1 MSNFFYK
8 NGILHIDQVSALD
21 VEKQCKT
28 PMYVYSRLSLENNF
42 KNLENALNAKLGKDY
57 PKLIA
62 FSVKSNSNIAVINVL
77 QKLNSGADVVSSG
90 EFKRAKKAGIKGEK
104 IVYSGVGKTDEDLS
118 LALDYKVL
126 QFNVESL
133 EELKKLSKIASE
145 KNMIAPVA
153 FRINPDID
161 AGGHEKISTG
171 GSNTKFGIP
180 FSQALESYDYAKK
193 LSGIKVVGID
203 IHIGSQITEL
213 EPFDLA
219 FDKVVLLYNEL
230 RTAGH
235 DILNI
240 DLGGGIGVPY
250 DESSQP
256 FLINDYADL
265 VSRKF
270 SSINCKLIFEP
281 GRYLTANAGILLT
294 KVIRKKKSYNNHFV
308 VVDSAMNDIL
318 RPALYDANH
327 EIIAVKEI
335 NKEKEM
341 FEYQVVGPICETGDI
356 LNKKVNLN
364 NIEEDD
370 LLAIKFAGAYGAVMS
385 SQYNSRDLIPEIMV
399 SGEKISI
406 IRKRITIEDFLSYE
420 IIPE

>member
-1 MSNFFYK
+1 
-8 NGILHIDQVSALD
+8 
-21 VEKQCKT
+21 
-28 PMYVYSRLSLENNF
+28 
-42 KNLENALNAKLGKDY
+42 
-57 PKLIA
+57 
-62 FSVKSNSNIAVINVL
+62 
-77 QKLNSGADVVSSG
+77 
-90 EFKRAKKAGIKGEK
+90 
-104 IVYSGVGKTDEDLS
+104 
-118 LALDYKVL
+118 
-126 QFNVESL
+126 
-133 EELKKLSKIASE
+133 
-145 KNMIAPVA
+145 MIAPVA
-153 FRINPDID
+153 FRINPDIE

-180 FSQALESYDYAKK
+180 FSHALESYDYAKN
-193 LSGIKVVGID
+193 LPGIKVVGID

-213 EPFDLA
+213 QPFELA

-230 RTAGH
+230 RAKGH

-250 DESSQP
+250 DETVQP
-256 FLINDYADL
+256 FLIDDYADL

-294 KVIRKKKSYNNHFV
+294 KVIRKKKSYNNNFI

-327 EIIAVKEI
+327 EIIAVKET

-385 SQYNSRDLIPEIMV
+385 SQYNSRDLIPEVMV

>member
-28 PMYVYSRLSLENNF
+28 PMYIYSRLSLINNF

-90 EFKRAKKAGIKGEK
+90 ELKRAKKAGVKGEK
-104 IVYSGVGKTDEDLS
+104 IVFSGVGKTDEDLS

-133 EELKKLSKIASE
+133 EELNKLSKIASE

-153 FRINPDID
+153 FRINPDIE

-180 FSQALESYDYAKK
+180 FSHALESYDYAKN
-193 LSGIKVVGID
+193 LPGIKVVGID

-213 EPFDLA
+213 EPFELA

-230 RTAGH
+230 RAVGH

-250 DESSQP
+250 DNTIQP
-256 FLINDYADL
+256 FLIDDYADL
-265 VSRKF
+265 VRRKF

-294 KVIRKKKSYNNHFV
+294 KVIRKKKSYNNHFI

-327 EIIAVKEI
+327 EVIAVKET

>member
-1 MSNFFYK
+1 MDNFFYK

-90 EFKRAKKAGIKGEK
+90 ELKRAKKAGIKGEK
-104 IVYSGVGKTDEDLS
+104 IVFSGVGKTDKDLS

-180 FSQALESYDYAKK
+180 YSQALESYDYAKN
-193 LSGIKVVGID
+193 LPGIKVVGID

-250 DESSQP
+250 DDSSQP

-327 EIIAVKEI
+327 EIISVKEI

>member
-90 EFKRAKKAGIKGEK
+90 ELKRAKKAGIKGEK

-180 FSQALESYDYAKK
+180 YSQALESYDYAKN
-193 LSGIKVVGID
+193 LPGIKVVGID

-250 DESSQP
+250 DETIQP
-256 FLINDYADL
+256 FLIDDYADL

-356 LNKKVNLN
+356 LNKRVNLN

>member
-8 NGILHIDQVSALD
+8 NGILHIDDVSALD
-21 VEKQCKT
+21 LEKKCKT
-28 PMYVYSRLSLENNF
+28 PMYVYSELSLVNNF
-42 KNLENALNAKLGKDY
+42 KKLENALEAKLGKDRL
-57 PKLIA
+57 KLIA
-62 FSVKSNSNIAVINVL
+62 YSVKSNSNIAVINVL
-77 QKLNSGADVVSSG
+77 QKLNSGADVVSVG
-90 EFKRAKKAGIKGEK
+90 ELKRARKAGIKGEK
-104 IVYSGVGKTDEDLS
+104 IVFSGVGKTDEDLS
-118 LALDYKVL
+118 LALDYKVF
-126 QFNVESL
+126 QFNIESIAEL
-133 EELKKLSKIASE
+133 EKLSKIATN
-145 KNMIAPVA
+145 KNMIAPIA

-180 FSQALESYDYAKK
+180 YNQALESYNYAKT
-193 LSGIKVVGID
+193 LPGIKVVGID

-213 EPFDLA
+213 EPFELA
-219 FDKVVLLYNEL
+219 FEKVALLYDKL
-230 RTAGH
+230 KDAGH

-250 DESSQP
+250 DKTIEP
-256 FLINDYADL
+256 VLVNDYADL

-270 SSINCKLIFEP
+270 NSINCKLIFEP
-281 GRYLTANAGILLT
+281 GRYITANAGIILT
-294 KVIRKKKSYNNHFV
+294 KVIRKKESYNNHFL

-335 NKEKEM
+335 DNEKEM
-341 FEYQVVGPICETGDI
+341 IEYQVVGPICETGDI
-356 LNKKVNLN
+356 LNKKVNLK

-370 LLAIKFAGAYGAVMS
+370 LLAIKYAGAYGAVMS

-406 IRKRITIEDFLSYE
+406 IRRRITIEDFLSYE
-420 IIPE
+420 VIPE

>member
-90 EFKRAKKAGIKGEK
+90 ELKRAKKAGIKGEK

-180 FSQALESYDYAKK
+180 YSQALESYDYAKN
-193 LSGIKVVGID
+193 LPGIKVVGID

-250 DESSQP
+250 DDSSQP

-356 LNKKVNLN
+356 LNKRVNLN

>member
-180 FSQALESYDYAKK
+180 YSQALESYDYAKN
-193 LSGIKVVGID
+193 LPGIKVVGID

-250 DESSQP
+250 DDSSQP

-335 NKEKEM
+335 NKEKEK

>member
-8 NGILHIDQVSALD
+8 NGILHIDDVSALD
-21 VEKQCKT
+21 LEKKCKT
-28 PMYVYSRLSLENNF
+28 PMYVYSELSLVNNF
-42 KNLENALNAKLGKDY
+42 KKLENALEAKLGKDR

-62 FSVKSNSNIAVINVL
+62 YSVKSNSNIAVINVL
-77 QKLNSGADVVSSG
+77 QKLNSGADVVSVG
-90 EFKRAKKAGIKGEK
+90 ELKRARKAGIKGEK
-104 IVYSGVGKTDEDLS
+104 IVFSGVGKTDEDLS
-118 LALDYKVL
+118 LALDYKVF
-126 QFNVESL
+126 QFNVESIAEL
-133 EELKKLSKIASE
+133 EKLSKIATN
-145 KNMIAPVA
+145 KNMIAPIA

-180 FSQALESYDYAKK
+180 FNQALESYNYAKT
-193 LSGIKVVGID
+193 LPGIKVVGID

-213 EPFDLA
+213 EPFELA
-219 FDKVVLLYNEL
+219 FEKVALLYDKL
-230 RTAGH
+230 KDAGH

-250 DESSQP
+250 DKTIEP
-256 FLINDYADL
+256 VLINDYADL

-270 SSINCKLIFEP
+270 NSINCKLIFEP
-281 GRYLTANAGILLT
+281 GRYITANAGIILT
-294 KVIRKKKSYNNHFV
+294 KVIRKKESYNNHFL

-335 NKEKEM
+335 DNEKEM
-341 FEYQVVGPICETGDI
+341 IEYQVVGPICETGDI
-356 LNKKVNLN
+356 LNKKVNLK

-370 LLAIKFAGAYGAVMS
+370 LLAIKYAGAYGAVMS

-399 SGEKISI
+399 SGKKVSI

-420 IIPE
+420 IIPK

>member
-21 VEKQCKT
+21 IEKQCKT
-28 PMYVYSRLSLENNF
+28 PMYVYSRLSLVNNF

-90 EFKRAKKAGIKGEK
+90 ELKRAKKAGIKGEK
-104 IVYSGVGKTDEDLS
+104 IVFSGVGKTDEDLS

-133 EELKKLSKIASE
+133 EELNKLSKIASE

-180 FSQALESYDYAKK
+180 FSQALESYDYAKT
-193 LSGIKVVGID
+193 LPGIKVVGID

-250 DESSQP
+250 DDSSQP

-294 KVIRKKKSYNNHFV
+294 KVIRKKKSYNNHFI

-327 EIIAVKEI
+327 EIIAVKEK

>member
-21 VEKQCKT
+21 VEKRCKT
-28 PMYVYSRLSLENNF
+28 PMYIYSRLSLINNF
-42 KNLENALNAKLGKDY
+42 KNLENALNAKLGEDY

-90 EFKRAKKAGIKGEK
+90 ELKRAKKAGVKGEK
-104 IVYSGVGKTDEDLS
+104 IVFSGVGKTDEDLS

-193 LSGIKVVGID
+193 LPGIKVVGID

-230 RTAGH
+230 RAAGH

-250 DESSQP
+250 DETVQP
-256 FLINDYADL
+256 FLIDDYADL

-294 KVIRKKKSYNNHFV
+294 KVIRKKKSYNNHFI

-327 EIIAVKEI
+327 EVIAVKET

>member
-8 NGILHIDQVSALD
+8 NGILHIDDVSALD
-21 VEKQCKT
+21 LEKKCKT
-28 PMYVYSRLSLENNF
+28 PMYVYSELSLVNNF
-42 KNLENALNAKLGKDY
+42 KKLENALESKLGKDRL
-57 PKLIA
+57 KLIA
-62 FSVKSNSNIAVINVL
+62 YSVKSNSNIAVINVL
-77 QKLNSGADVVSSG
+77 QKLNSGADVVSIG
-90 EFKRAKKAGIKGEK
+90 ELKRARKAGIKGEK
-104 IVYSGVGKTDEDLS
+104 IVFSGVGKTDEDLS
-118 LALDYKVL
+118 LALDYKVF
-126 QFNVESL
+126 QFNIESIAEL
-133 EELKKLSKIASE
+133 EKLSKIATN
-145 KNMIAPVA
+145 KNMMAPIA

-180 FSQALESYDYAKK
+180 FNQALESYNYAKK
-193 LSGIKVVGID
+193 LPGIKVVGID

-213 EPFDLA
+213 EPFELA
-219 FDKVVLLYNEL
+219 FEKVVLLYDKL
-230 RTAGH
+230 KDAGH

-250 DESSQP
+250 DKTIEP
-256 FLINDYADL
+256 VLVNDYADL

-270 SSINCKLIFEP
+270 NSINCKLIFEP
-281 GRYLTANAGILLT
+281 GRYITANAGIILT
-294 KVIRKKKSYNNHFV
+294 KVIRKKESYNNHFL
-308 VVDSAMNDIL
+308 VVDTAMNDIL

-335 NKEKEM
+335 DNEKEM
-341 FEYQVVGPICETGDI
+341 IEYQVVGPICETGDI
-356 LNKKVNLN
+356 LNKKVNLK

-370 LLAIKFAGAYGAVMS
+370 LLAIKYAGAYGAVMS

-399 SGEKISI
+399 SGKKVSI

-420 IIPE
+420 IIPK

>member
-8 NGILHIDQVSALD
+8 NGILHIDDVSALD
-21 VEKQCKT
+21 LEKKCKT
-28 PMYVYSRLSLENNF
+28 PMYVYSELSLVNNF
-42 KNLENALNAKLGKDY
+42 KKLENALESKLGKDRL
-57 PKLIA
+57 KLIA
-62 FSVKSNSNIAVINVL
+62 YSVKSNSNIAVINVL
-77 QKLNSGADVVSSG
+77 QKLNSGADVVSIG
-90 EFKRAKKAGIKGEK
+90 ELKRARKAGIKGEK
-104 IVYSGVGKTDEDLS
+104 IVFSGVGKTDEDLS
-118 LALDYKVL
+118 LALDYKVF
-126 QFNVESL
+126 QFNIESIAEL
-133 EELKKLSKIASE
+133 EKLSKIATN
-145 KNMIAPVA
+145 KNMIAPIA

-180 FSQALESYDYAKK
+180 FNQALESYNYAKK
-193 LSGIKVVGID
+193 LPGIKVVGID

-213 EPFDLA
+213 EPFELA
-219 FDKVVLLYNEL
+219 FEKVVLLYDKL
-230 RTAGH
+230 KDAGH

-250 DESSQP
+250 DKTIEP
-256 FLINDYADL
+256 VLINDYADL

-270 SSINCKLIFEP
+270 NSINCKLIFEP
-281 GRYLTANAGILLT
+281 GRYITANAGIILT
-294 KVIRKKKSYNNHFV
+294 KVIRKKESYNNHFL
-308 VVDSAMNDIL
+308 VVDTAMNDIL

-335 NKEKEM
+335 DNEKEM
-341 FEYQVVGPICETGDI
+341 IEYQVVGPICETGDI
-356 LNKKVNLN
+356 LNKKVNLK

-370 LLAIKFAGAYGAVMS
+370 LLAIKYAGAYGAVMS

-399 SGEKISI
+399 SGKKVSI

-420 IIPE
+420 IIPK

>member
-180 FSQALESYDYAKK
+180 YSQALESYDYAKN
-193 LSGIKVVGID
+193 LPGIKVVGID

-250 DESSQP
+250 DDSSQP

>member
-8 NGILHIDQVSALD
+8 NGILHIDDVSALD
-21 VEKQCKT
+21 LEKKCKT
-28 PMYVYSRLSLENNF
+28 PMYVYSELSLVNNF
-42 KNLENALNAKLGKDY
+42 KKLENALEAKLGKDR

-62 FSVKSNSNIAVINVL
+62 YSVKSNSNIAVINVL
-77 QKLNSGADVVSSG
+77 QKLNSGADVVSVG
-90 EFKRAKKAGIKGEK
+90 ELKRARKAGIKGEK
-104 IVYSGVGKTDEDLS
+104 IVFSGVGKTDEDLS
-118 LALDYKVL
+118 LALDYNVF
-126 QFNVESL
+126 QFNVESIAEL
-133 EELKKLSKIASE
+133 EKLSKIATN
-145 KNMIAPVA
+145 KNMIAPIA

-180 FSQALESYDYAKK
+180 FNQALESYNYAKT

-213 EPFDLA
+213 EPFELA
-219 FDKVVLLYNEL
+219 FEKVVLLYDKL
-230 RTAGH
+230 KDAGH

-250 DESSQP
+250 DKTIEP
-256 FLINDYADL
+256 ILINDYADL

-270 SSINCKLIFEP
+270 NSINCKLIFEP
-281 GRYLTANAGILLT
+281 GRYITADAGIILT
-294 KVIRKKKSYNNHFV
+294 KVIRKKESYNNHFLV
-308 VVDSAMNDIL
+308 IDTAMNDIL

-327 EIIAVKEI
+327 EIITVKEI
-335 NKEKEM
+335 NNEKEM
-341 FEYQVVGPICETGDI
+341 TEYQVVGPICETGDI
-356 LNKKVNLN
+356 LNKKVNLK

-370 LLAIKFAGAYGAVMS
+370 LLAIKYAGAYGAVMS

-399 SGEKISI
+399 SGKKVSI

-420 IIPE
+420 IIPK

>member
-1 MSNFFYK
+1 MENFFYK
-8 NGILHIDQVSALD
+8 NGILQIDQVSALD
-21 VEKQCKT
+21 IEKQCKT
-28 PMYVYSRLSLENNF
+28 PMYIYSRLSLINNF
-42 KNLENALNAKLGKDY
+42 KNFENALNAKLGKDY

-90 EFKRAKKAGIKGEK
+90 ELKRAKKAGIKGEK
-104 IVYSGVGKTDEDLS
+104 IVFSGVGKTEEDLS

-219 FDKVVLLYNEL
+219 FDKVVLLYNQL
-230 RTAGH
+230 RAAGH

-250 DESSQP
+250 DETVQP
-256 FLINDYADL
+256 FLINEYADL

-294 KVIRKKKSYNNHFV
+294 KVVRKKKSYNNHFI